1 MFQMEMR
8 SIEDARPIS
17 IAKNKWNDAEP
28 AMMKEP
34 GVDLLIRLVWIGP
47 DFYST
52 ISQPVAN
59 AVNIN

>member
-1 MFQMEMR
+1 MFQMKMS

-34 GVDLLIRLVWIGP
+34 RVDLLIRLVWIGP
-47 DFYST
+47 DFYSS
-52 ISQPVAN
+52 ISQPFAN
-59 AVNIN
+59 AVDIN